1 MSGVSVA
8 PSELE
13 RNPIESLS
21 RTQNAPFWRQRDFW
35 YAEVA
40 AFLARA
46 TFLIATAGMK
56 RSVDL
61 DSWHKVANT
70 LEAGRNPYAFTTYLN
85 WPPFW
90 MQVVYLLEKYSAFTG
105 VPFVLCVQSF
115 LIVVDLALIAALYAL
130 LQKLAPEKSA
140 GRLVLWAISLNPVC
154 ILLTCQH
161 GNFDGLVA
169 LSVVLFLTAIVNYQG
184 ERDPLDWLL
193 ACLTLGIAILIKTT
207 PFVLSPLLLLGVEN
221 LRRRMLL
228 LGVCLALG
236 PVTLGMSIIYVLAPA
251 GVSMNVLAY
260 RSIPGYFGITGVLG
274 LMNLD
279 FLSSIYQRGFPL
291 LLILGILGLAI
302 LVRGRPNEPARFA
315 VYAAA
320 CAMLAIPLFGPGYG
334 PQYLFWSI
342 PLLAAAYH
350 VSGDLTA
357 RRALLVAYEIAAVCY
372 LIEYSFFSSHGA
384 LALQIWPNAVEL
396 SMYAG
401 DISTKGGQTLVR
413 LPLFLIL
420 LAAFAL
426 VAREARRTGWP
437 VARRAECSIQRSWP
451 ST

>member
-8 PSELE
+8 PSQLE
-13 RNPIESLS
+13 HSPIESLS
-21 RTQNAPFWRQRDFW
+21 RSQDTPFWRRGDFW

-46 TFLIATAGMK
+46 VFLIVTAGMK

-61 DSWHKVANT
+61 DSWHKVANM
-70 LEAGRNPYAFTTYLN
+70 LESGRNPYAVTTFLN

-90 MQVVYLLEKYSAFTG
+90 MQVIYLLEKYSAFTG
-105 VPFVLCVQSF
+105 VPFVLCVQAF
-115 LIVVDLALIAALYAL
+115 LILVDLVLIAALYAL
-130 LQKLAPEKSA
+130 LQKLAPEKSP

-169 LSVVLFLTAIVNYQG
+169 LSVVLFLVAIVNYRSQ
-184 ERDPLDWLL
+184 RDPLDWLL
-193 ACLTLGIAILIKTT
+193 ACLMLGIAILIKTT
-207 PFVLSPLLLLGVEN
+207 PFVLAPLLLLGVES
-221 LRRRMLL
+221 LRRRALL
-228 LGVCLALG
+228 LGACLALG
-236 PVTLGMSIIYVLAPA
+236 PVALGMSIIYVLAPA

-260 RSIPGYFGITGVLG
+260 RSIPGYFGITGLLG
-274 LMNLD
+274 LMHMD
-279 FLSSIYQRGFPL
+279 FVSSIYQRGFPL

-302 LVRGRPNEPARFA
+302 LVRRRPNEPARFA
-315 VYAAA
+315 LFAAA

-342 PLLAAAYH
+342 PLLAAVYH
-350 VSGDLTA
+350 VTGDVTT
-357 RRALLVAYEIAAVCY
+357 RRVLLVAYEIAVVCY

-384 LALQIWPNAVEL
+384 LVLQIWPKAVEL

-420 LAAFAL
+420 LAVF
-426 VAREARRTGWP
+426 VRIARE
-437 VARRAECSIQRSWP
+437 VRRAEP
-451 ST
+451 SGARRVAGSFPLS